1 MSRRARKRARS
12 AAAGEVRTVAA
23 SEVRTAAPPRNK
35 PDQSTSVTARNK
47 PGQSTSVTAAKPPPR
62 SELKNA
68 EARAKLVP
76 LREGERPVAVTV
88 AAIVAGILLVVNIA
102 MAIGGYEIQGKHPA
116 LPGVIVF
123 TVLLGAMAW
132 GLWRTRYWA
141 VLGMEALLG
150 ITMMLFGLA
159 LPFAG
164 NLRAVVVSLAV
175 LLPAATLFWF
185 LIRAMARIQM
195 PERR

>member
-12 AAAGEVRTVAA
+12 AAAGEVRAA
-23 SEVRTAAPPRNK
+23 VAPPRNK
-35 PDQSTSVTARNK
+35 RDQSTFVTS
-47 PGQSTSVTAAKPPPR
+47 PKPPSR
-62 SELKNA
+62 SELKNV

-76 LREGERPVAVTV
+76 LRAGERPTAVTV
-88 AAIVAGILLVVNIA
+88 AAIVAAVLLVVNIA
-102 MAIGGYEIQGKHPA
+102 MAIGGYEIQGKRPA
-116 LPGVIVF
+116 LAGVIVF
-123 TVLLGAMAW
+123 TILLGAMSW

-175 LLPAATLFWF
+175 LVPAATLFWF

>member
-1 MSRRARKRARS
+1 MSSRARKRARA
-12 AAAGEVRTVAA
+12 AAAGEVRAQT
-23 SEVRTAAPPRNK
+23 
-35 PDQSTSVTARNK
+35 
-47 PGQSTSVTAAKPPPR
+47 PPPAPKPVSR
-62 SELKNA
+62 SERKNA

-88 AAIVAGILLVVNIA
+88 AAVVTVVLLAANIA
-102 MAIGGYEIQGKHPA
+102 LAIGGYKIHGTRPA

-123 TVLLGAMAW
+123 TVLLGTMAV

-150 ITMMLFGLA
+150 ITMALFGLA
-159 LPFAG
+159 LPFAA
-164 NLRAVVVSLAV
+164 NARAVFVSLAV
-175 LLPAATLFWF
+175 LVPAAVLFWF

>member
-1 MSRRARKRARS
+1 VQAKAPSR
-12 AAAGEVRTVAA
+12 T
-23 SEVRTAAPPRNK
+23 
-35 PDQSTSVTARNK
+35 
-47 PGQSTSVTAAKPPPR
+47 
-62 SELKNA
+62 ELKNA

-76 LREGERPVAVTV
+76 LRAGERPTAVTV
-88 AAIVAGILLVVNIA
+88 AAVIAAALVALNIA
-102 MAIGGYEIQGKHPA
+102 MAIGGYEIQGKKPA

-123 TVLLGAMAW
+123 TVLLAAMAL
-132 GLWRTRYWA
+132 GLWRARYWA

-159 LPFAG
+159 LPFAS
-164 NLRAVVVSLAV
+164 NVRAMVVSLAV
-175 LLPAATLFWF
+175 LIPAGVLFWF